1 MSGTIANNPGRGS
14 GVVGSAGS
22 GITVDSG
29 DPAPDTN
36 PAGGEGTVWCNST
49 SGETYVC
56 TDITTDSNV
65 WKNVGDGTGSI
76 QSLQFGGDGGGTSYG
91 YRSTGYYPSTDATID
106 RYSYA
111 SDGNA
116 VAVTSMTA
124 AGWAGRGTQTTTA
137 GYTVGGHV
145 GWTATERIEKTT
157 FASTTTQANIGNLMR
172 WTGVGNTSTQSST
185 HLYTLGSDSTSNN
198 GIAKMAF
205 SSEVEQTAVGDAYN
219 FGLGTDLGFGSGH
232 ASYTHGYRAGGN
244 SNGPGSVQTDKIE
257 KFTFAAD
264 ANSTLVASLV
274 RGIDTQMSGC
284 SSLTHGYCLGG
295 TSGAGQNEIDKF
307 AFSTDSTSTDV
318 GNLHTGGR
326 AGAGTSSLT
335 YGYMHG
341 GGYPQ
346 INNIQKCSFSSDGT
360 AEDVGNLS
368 ATRAYVS
375 GFHD

>member
-1 MSGTIANNPGRGS
+1 MSGTIANNLGRSS

-111 SDGNA
+111 SDGDA

-124 AGWAGRGTQTTTA
+124 AGWAGRGTQSVTD
-137 GYTVGGHV
+137 GYTIGGHV
-145 GWTATERIEKTT
+145 GWTPTERIEKTT
-157 FASTTTQANIGNLMR
+157 FASTTSQANIGNLMR

-185 HLYTLGSDSTSNN
+185 HLYTLGSDSTSDN

-205 SSEVEQTAVGDAYN
+205 NSEVEQTVVGDSYG
-219 FGLGTDLGFGSGH
+219 FGLGADLAFGSGH
-232 ASYTHGYRAGGN
+232 ASMTYGYRAGGH
-244 SNGPGSVQTDKIE
+244 SAGPSSQQTSKIE
-257 KFTFAAD
+257 KWAFASD
-264 ANSTLVASLV
+264 GASV
-274 RGIDTQMSGC
+274 ESQDMGRGIDTGISGA
-284 SSLTHGYCLGG
+284 SSITHGYMLGG
-295 TSGAGQNEIDKF
+295 HGPGENEIDKF
-307 AFSTDSTSTDV
+307 AFATSSASTDV
-318 GNLHTGGR
+318 GDLHTGE
-326 AGAGTSSLT
+326 AYASGTSSLVA
-335 YGYMHG
+335 GYMAG
-341 GGYPQ
+341 GGHPQ
-346 INNIQKCSFSSDGT
+346 INNIQKIMFDTGT
-360 AEDVGNLS
+360 VGEDVGNLTS
-368 ATRAYVS
+368 AKAYLS